1 MMDFVLEAWV
11 SSIIEGKKLQW
22 MMGKGEPWQPGEKL
36 KLLFAGYNGT
46 RNTGS
51 DVRVE
56 EMLRQIRRILGP
68 ENVDLSMMTFNFDRS
83 RGYFE
88 GTSQVRLPDIFPPFL
103 ASEVPKHHGVVA
115 CEGSMFKSKFANAL
129 ATMMI
134 GSLGIAA
141 AENKLSIG
149 YGAEAGHMD
158 PLVAKMCGRYCRN
171 SLVIT
176 RNDESRKI
184 LRELGVPTE
193 LGTDTAWTFEP
204 LGAEYGQKAL
214 HDVGWDGKTPVLVVC
229 PINPFEWPV
238 KASVA
243 KAALHSLAGAYK
255 DSHYRGPYF
264 HNAGPEANRAN
275 EHYLSSIAKAV
286 AAFRQKRSVFVI
298 MAATER
304 MDARA
309 CGRISEKL
317 GGVPVLTSDD
327 YNMYQMVSI
336 LRACRMMVSSRYHG
350 IVTSMPALVASAGIT
365 MDERIRNL
373 MNERGH
379 QELLMNVDDPDL
391 EARTLAAIE
400 ILDRDGERIADGIA
414 RSVVRNLKLMA
425 RMGVYFEEEVQRR
438 YPEFP
443 NAARRMELGGLPAA
457 DERGVEGIGGGVR
470 VGLVFEL
477 GIPDRPDSHVIP
489 GTDSCQP
496 GEERGQR
503 CSSGTSRRAGG
514 PADRAAVAGSG
525 AGGAGLSA
533 ATAAEKGRPLRV
545 AGA

>member
-1 MMDFVLEAWV
+1 MMDLVLEAWV
-11 SSIIEGKKLQW
+11 SGIIEQKKVSWILGRGQ
-22 MMGKGEPWQPGEKL
+22 PWKRGEKL

-68 ENVDLSMMTFNFDRS
+68 ENVDFTMMTFNFDRS

-88 GTSQVRLPDIFPPFL
+88 GTSQVHLPDIFPPFL
-103 ASEVPKHHGVVA
+103 ANEVPKHHGVVA

-141 AENKLSIG
+141 AENKVSIG

-158 PLVAKMCGRYCRN
+158 SLLAKMCGRYCKN

-176 RNDESRKI
+176 RNEESRKI

-214 HDVGWDGKTPVLVVC
+214 RDVGWDGKRPVLVVC

-238 KASVA
+238 KASVG
-243 KAALHSLAGAYK
+243 KLAMRKLTGAYQE
-255 DSHYRGPYF
+255 SHYRGPYF
-264 HNAGPEANRAN
+264 HNSGPEADRAY
-275 EHYLSSIAKAV
+275 EHYLTSIANAV
-286 AAFRQKRSVFVI
+286 AAFRQKKNVFVI

-304 MDARA
+304 LDARP
-309 CGRISEKL
+309 CKRISEML
-317 GGVPVLTSDD
+317 GGGVPILTSED
-327 YNMYQMVSI
+327 YNMYQLVSI

-350 IVTSMPALVASAGIT
+350 IVTSMPALVPSAGIT

-391 EARTLAAIE
+391 EARTLAALE
-400 ILDRDGERIADGIA
+400 ILERDGEGVADGIA
-414 RSVVRNLKLMA
+414 RTVVRNLKLMA

-443 NAARRMELGGLPAA
+443 TRRGEWSWEDYLP
-457 DERGVEGIGGGVR
+457 
-470 VGLVFEL
+470 
-477 GIPDRPDSHVIP
+477 PM
-489 GTDSCQP
+489 
-496 GEERGQR
+496 
-503 CSSGTSRRAGG
+503 SSG
-514 PADRAAVAGSG
+514 
-525 AGGAGLSA
+525 
-533 ATAAEKGRPLRV
+533 LRELV
-545 AGA
+545 KAYG

>member
-11 SSIIEGKKLQW
+11 SSIIEGKKIQW
-22 MMGKGEPWQPGEKL
+22 MMGKREPWQPGEKL

-103 ASEVPKHHGVVA
+103 ANEVPKHHGVVA

-176 RNDESRKI
+176 RNNESRKL

-204 LGAEYGQKAL
+204 MGAEYGQKAL
-214 HDVGWDGKTPVLVVC
+214 RDVGWDGKTPVLVVC

-243 KAALHSLAGAYK
+243 KAALHSLTGAYK
-255 DSHYRGPYF
+255 ESHYRGPYF
-264 HNAGPEANRAN
+264 HNAGPEADRAY
-275 EHYLSSIAKAV
+275 EYYLSSIANAV
-286 AAFRQKRSVFVI
+286 AAFRQKKNVFVI

-304 MDARA
+304 MDARP

-317 GGVPVLTSDD
+317 GGVPVMTSDD

-379 QELLMNVDDPDL
+379 QELLMNVEDRDL

-414 RSVVRNLKLMA
+414 RTTVRNLKLMA

-438 YPEFP
+438 DPEFP
-443 NAARRMELGGLPAA
+443 TRRGEWSWEDYLPPLSEGLKELVAAYG
-457 DERGVEGIGGGVR
+457 
-470 VGLVFEL
+470 
-477 GIPDRPDSHVIP
+477 
-489 GTDSCQP
+489 
-496 GEERGQR
+496 
-503 CSSGTSRRAGG
+503 
-514 PADRAAVAGSG
+514 
-525 AGGAGLSA
+525 
-533 ATAAEKGRPLRV
+533 
-545 AGA
+545 

>member
-11 SSIIEGKKLQW
+11 SSIIEGKKIQW
-22 MMGKGEPWQPGEKL
+22 MMGKREPWQPGEKL

-103 ASEVPKHHGVVA
+103 ANEVPKHHGVVA

-141 AENKLSIG
+141 AENKLSVG

-193 LGTDTAWTFEP
+193 LGTDTAWTFDP
-204 LGAEYGQKAL
+204 LGAEYGQKIL
-214 HDVGWDGKTPVLVVC
+214 RDVGWDGKMPVLVVC

-243 KAALHSLAGAYK
+243 KAALHSLTGAYK
-255 DSHYRGPYF
+255 ESHYRGPYF
-264 HNAGPEANRAN
+264 HNAGPEADRAY
-275 EHYLSSIAKAV
+275 EHYLASIANAV
-286 AAFRQKRSVFVI
+286 AAFRQKKNVFVI

-304 MDARA
+304 MDARP
-309 CGRISEKL
+309 CRRISEKL
-317 GGVPVLTSDD
+317 GGVPILTSDD
-327 YNMYQMVSI
+327 YNMYQLVSI

-350 IVTSMPALVASAGIT
+350 IVTSMPALVPSAGIT

-379 QELLMNVDDPDL
+379 PELLMNVDDSDL
-391 EARTLAAIE
+391 EGRTLAALE
-400 ILDRDGERIADGIA
+400 ILDRDGERVADGIA
-414 RSVVRNLKLMA
+414 RTVVRNLKLMA

-443 NAARRMELGGLPAA
+443 TRRGEWSWDDYLP
-457 DERGVEGIGGGVR
+457 
-470 VGLVFEL
+470 
-477 GIPDRPDSHVIP
+477 PM
-489 GTDSCQP
+489 
-496 GEERGQR
+496 
-503 CSSGTSRRAGG
+503 SSGLKELV
-514 PADRAAVAGSG
+514 AAYG
-525 AGGAGLSA
+525 
-533 ATAAEKGRPLRV
+533 
-545 AGA
+545 

>member
-1 MMDFVLEAWV
+1 MMDFFLEAWV
-11 SSIIEGKKLQW
+11 SSIIEGKKIQW
-22 MMGKGEPWQPGEKL
+22 MLGKGEPWQPGEKL

-103 ASEVPKHHGVVA
+103 ASEVPRHHGVVA

-149 YGAEAGHMD
+149 YGAEAGPMD
-158 PLVAKMCGRYCRN
+158 PLVAKMCGRYCKN

-204 LGAEYGQKAL
+204 LDAAYGQKAL
-214 HDVGWDGKTPVLVVC
+214 QDVGWDGKTPVLVVC

-243 KAALHSLAGAYK
+243 KAALHSLTGAYK
-255 DSHYRGPYF
+255 KSHYRGPYF
-264 HNAGPEANRAN
+264 HNAGPEADRAY
-275 EHYLSSIAKAV
+275 EYYLSSIANAV
-286 AAFRQKRSVFVI
+286 AAFQQKKNVFVI

-304 MDARA
+304 MDARP
-309 CGRISEKL
+309 CRRISEKL
-317 GGVPVLTSDD
+317 GGVPIITSDD
-327 YNMYQMVSI
+327 YNMYQLVSI
-336 LRACRMMVSSRYHG
+336 LRCCRMMVSSRYHG

-379 QELLMNVDDPDL
+379 HELLMNVDDADL

-400 ILDRDGERIADGIA
+400 TLDREGERIADGIA
-414 RSVVRNLKLMA
+414 RTTVRNLKLMA

-443 NAARRMELGGLPAA
+443 TRRGEWSWEDYLPPMNDGLKELVAAYG
-457 DERGVEGIGGGVR
+457 
-470 VGLVFEL
+470 
-477 GIPDRPDSHVIP
+477 
-489 GTDSCQP
+489 
-496 GEERGQR
+496 
-503 CSSGTSRRAGG
+503 
-514 PADRAAVAGSG
+514 
-525 AGGAGLSA
+525 
-533 ATAAEKGRPLRV
+533 
-545 AGA
+545 